1 MFHRLASEYRLREWR
16 VQARCRDA
24 KRPARARAAFR
35 PRGIEFPP
43 RVHPILIGFVHQGRR
58 RAGRGRRN
66 FRKIYARV
74 CVEADMRFQL
84 FVITGA
90 LGLASLLAMVLG
102 ADGVSDV
109 AGYAAW
115 GLIPVF
121 WLVRVLARK
130 RRNSCNDY

>member
-1 MFHRLASEYRLREWR
+1 
-16 VQARCRDA
+16 
-24 KRPARARAAFR
+24 
-35 PRGIEFPP
+35 
-43 RVHPILIGFVHQGRR
+43 
-58 RAGRGRRN
+58 
-66 FRKIYARV
+66 
-74 CVEADMRFQL
+74 MRFQL

-102 ADGVSDV
+102 ADSVSDV

-130 RRNSCNDY
+130 RRNSCGDY